1 MTLNQRPRIV
11 IIGTT
16 SRIDSIDNSLRRPG
30 RFDKEIEF
38 QIPGPLQRAEIIKT
52 LLNSTN
58 HSLNDVE
65 IENIAS
71 TAHGYVGSDLNAIVK
86 EAAIECLHRNMKSAN
101 IDLESINFLE
111 LTIEYM
117 DMKNGMAKVK
127 PSSIREV
134 VVQVPNVKWSDI
146 GGQESIKQRL
156 QEAISLPLLVQ
167 FSNSET
173 RVIQKIQNQT
183 TKRIATLRPSW
194 M

>member
-71 TAHGYVGSDLNAIVK
+71 MAHGYVGSDLNAIVK